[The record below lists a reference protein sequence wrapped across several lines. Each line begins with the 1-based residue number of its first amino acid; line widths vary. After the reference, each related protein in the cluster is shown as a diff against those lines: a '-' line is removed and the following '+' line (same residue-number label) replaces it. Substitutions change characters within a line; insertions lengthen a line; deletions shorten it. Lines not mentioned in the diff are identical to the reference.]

1 MNILNVEDFINP
13 MKGNAVFN
21 LKPILE
27 NYKKHYYEYY
37 SGKIKVSCVYNKYTD
52 RYMFFFKVPSE
63 SNDKYPVEIDYD
75 VILEFD
81 PPSNGKSAAKAAS
94 DLNPYNIYIFSNSP
108 SFVFSFDYVIK
119 HRFGFP
125 KCLPSK
131 YLSNIACSRPP
142 EIRNRYEIMT
152 IEKTTWVAFFHLY
165 HNGYLN
171 KETLQTLVTKNTEN
185 YYLRL
190 METQPEKLKEIKA
203 VQDMVR
209 DANKKEREKKKAA
222 NSISNKPHYFQA
234 ASILDNPLTH
244 VFKNTL
250 QNRKLEKIKNKN
262 ANVLKAN
269 LKAFK

>member
-1 MNILNVEDFINP
+1 MNILNVDDFINP

-37 SGKIKVSCVYNKYTD
+37 SSKIKVACVYNKYTD

-63 SNDKYPVEIDYD
+63 SNDKYPTEIDYD
-75 VILEFD
+75 VIIEFD
-81 PPSNGKSAAKAAS
+81 PPNSSKPSAKASA
-94 DLNPYNIYIFSNSP
+94 DLKPYNIYIYSNSP

-119 HRFGFP
+119 HKFGFP
-125 KCLPSK
+125 KCLPSR
-131 YLSNIACSRPP
+131 YLSNIACTRPP

-152 IEKTTWVAFFHLY
+152 VEKTTWVAFFHLY

-171 KETLQTLVTKNTEN
+171 KETLQTLVSKNNEN

-190 METQPEKLKEIKA
+190 VETQPEKLKEIKA
-203 VQDMVR
+203 MQEMVR
-209 DANKKEREKKKAA
+209 DTNKKERMKTKQ
-222 NSISNKPHYFQA
+222 SSNNDKRYIQK
-234 ASILDNPLTH
+234 ASILNNPLTH
-244 VFKNTL
+244 VFRNTL
-250 QNRKLEKIKNKN
+250 QTRKLEKIKNKN
-262 ANVLKAN
+262 TNILKAN